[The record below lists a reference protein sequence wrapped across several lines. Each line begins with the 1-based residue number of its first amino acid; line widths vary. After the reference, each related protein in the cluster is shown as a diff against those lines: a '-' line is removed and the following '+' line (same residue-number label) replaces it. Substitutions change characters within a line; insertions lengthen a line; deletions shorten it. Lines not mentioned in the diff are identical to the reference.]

1 MENGENGI
9 YTPAVRFR
17 CAMQLS
23 TSAKIHGIMH
33 SNFGIRLSK
42 EPRTQKKQMRAAFN
56 IAVYYETKDSLSQ
69 AVKWAE
75 KAQQLAKKIEKK
87 NVVNNVKSEY

>member
-1 MENGENGI
+1 
-9 YTPAVRFR
+9 
-17 CAMQLS
+17 
-23 TSAKIHGIMH
+23 
-33 SNFGIRLSK
+33 
-42 EPRTQKKQMRAAFN
+42 MRAAFN

-87 NVVNNVKSEY
+87 NVVNNIKRVLTMCRIITSPASICRIEGEKCSNIQIKDANEPI